1 LPSNAGS
8 YRAAGVDV
16 EAGNEAKARIGP
28 LVRSTFG
35 PRVLTD
41 VGPLGAFG
49 GMFALGQLGS
59 SDPVLVASADGVG
72 TKLKIAFLLDR
83 HDTVGVDLV
92 NHCVNDVLTAGARPL
107 FFLDYFATGEL
118 QPRVLEQVVAG
129 LAAACRAAGCALL
142 GGETAQMP
150 GFYGAG
156 EYDLAG
162 FLVGIAERGDLLD
175 PGRVRAGDILIGLPS
190 SGLHTNGYSLVR
202 RVLARD
208 GAAELT
214 RSRLER
220 HEPELGRTLGEEL
233 LEPHRSYLAELGPH
247 LGRIKAMAHIT
258 GGGLIDNLPRA
269 LPPGLAARLDA
280 RRWREP
286 PIFGYLRSLG
296 ELSDAEMD
304 RVFNRGLG
312 MLLVVGPSEA
322 DALRRGLP
330 GAAAVGEVVPGEDGR
345 PAVTVLR

>member
-28 LVRSTFG
+28 LIRSTFG

-49 GMFALGQLGS
+49 GMFALGGLAGR
-59 SDPVLVASADGVG
+59 DPVLVASADGVG

-83 HDTVGVDLV
+83 HDTIGLDLV
-92 NHCVNDVLTAGARPL
+92 NHCVNDLLTTGARPL

-118 QPRVLEQVVAG
+118 RPGVLEQVVSG

-150 GFYGAG
+150 GFYRPG

-162 FLVGIAERGDLLD
+162 FLVGIAEREGLLD
-175 PGRVRAGDILIGLPS
+175 PGRVRAGDVLIGLPS

-202 RVLARD
+202 RILARD
-208 GAAELT
+208 GATELD
-214 RSRLER
+214 RERLER
-220 HEPELGRTLGEEL
+220 YEPALGRTLGDEL
-233 LEPHRSYLAELGPH
+233 LEPHRCYLAELEPH

-258 GGGLIDNLPRA
+258 GGGLVDNLPRA
-269 LPPGLAARLDA
+269 LPPGLAARLDG
-280 RRWREP
+280 RSWREP
-286 PIFGYLRSLG
+286 AIFAYLQSLG
-296 ELSDAEMD
+296 ELSQGEMD

-312 MLLVVGPSEA
+312 MLLVVGPEQV
-322 DALRRGLP
+322 DGLLGALS
-330 GAAAVGEVVPGEDGR
+330 GATPVGEVVPCDDAR
-345 PAVTVLR
+345 PGVTVVR